1 MDRPTKIQN
10 YMKIAETI
18 AERSHDAETK
28 VGAVLV
34 KNDSGAIVSTGFNG
48 FVRGA
53 PDDTLP
59 TTRPDKYEYIV
70 HAEQNL
76 ICNSA
81 KEGISMNDCSLIC
94 TLSPCK
100 LCMRMLLNCGITK
113 VVAKE
118 LYKDFAEIQAMKDIK
133 VEVNKEDDGY
143 WHIKYIMD

>member
-1 MDRPTKIQN
+1 MRPSKIQN
-10 YMKIAETI
+10 YMDMATVIAQ
-18 AERSHDAETK
+18 RSHDAETK
-28 VGAVLV
+28 VGAILV
-34 KNDSGAIVSTGFNG
+34 NNETGAVMATGFNG

-53 PDDTLP
+53 DDATLP

-81 KEGISMNDCSLIC
+81 KHGISMNNCSLVC

-113 VVAKE
+113 VIAKD
-118 LYKDFAEIQAMKDIK
+118 LYKDFQEIIEMKDIK
-133 VEVNKEDDGY
+133 VTSTKEEDGF
-143 WHIKYIMD
+143 WHIAYEV